1 MSTTTLIII
10 IVVAV
15 IVLLLLAVYFSMRRS
30 RAQRSERQRE
40 RTREEFGSEYERTAE
55 ARGSEEEA
63 ERELRERRGRVERQ
77 VEPLSEE
84 SRGRYEER
92 WGEVERVF
100 VDNPSR
106 SIELADRTVM
116 EVLEERNFVSDPS
129 QSDEETERSLAVMHP
144 DVADDYREAR
154 RIRADVV
161 AGVGRFSE
169 ESSEEE
175 TTEELRQGIQ
185 RYRVVYQANRERV
198 VAVREPP
205 LPAV

>member
-1 MSTTTLIII
+1 MSSTIVII

-84 SRGRYEER
+84 SRGRYEEQ

-116 EVLEERNFVSDPS
+116 DVLEERNFVSDPS

-185 RYRVVYQANRERV
+185 KYRVVYRRIV
-198 VAVREPP
+198 SG
-205 LPAV
+205 

>member
-1 MSTTTLIII
+1 MSSTIVII

-84 SRGRYEER
+84 SRGRYEEQ

-185 RYRVVYQANRERV
+185 KYRVVYRRIV
-198 VAVREPP
+198 SG
-205 LPAV
+205 

>member
-1 MSTTTLIII
+1 
-10 IVVAV
+10 
-15 IVLLLLAVYFSMRRS
+15 VLLLLAIYFVSRRR
-30 RAQRSERQRE
+30 RAQRSEQQRE

-63 ERELRERRGRVERQ
+63 ERELRERRGQVERQ

-92 WGEVERVF
+92 WNEVERVF

-116 EVLEERNFVSDPS
+116 EILEERNFVSDPS

-144 DVADDYREAR
+144 DAADDYREAR
-154 RIRADVV
+154 RIRAEVV

-185 RYRVVYQANRERV
+185 RYRVVYQRIV
-198 VAVREPP
+198 SG
-205 LPAV
+205 

>member
-1 MSTTTLIII
+1 MSSTILII

-15 IVLLLLAVYFSMRRS
+15 IVLLLLAVYFSMRR
-30 RAQRSERQRE
+30 RRVQRSERQRE

-92 WGEVERVF
+92 WDEVERVF

-175 TTEELRQGIQ
+175 TTEALRQGIQ
-185 RYRVVYQANRERV
+185 RYRVVYRRIV
-198 VAVREPP
+198 SG
-205 LPAV
+205 

>member
-1 MSTTTLIII
+1 LIII

-15 IVLLLLAVYFSMRRS
+15 IVLVLLAILFVSRRR
-30 RAQRSERQRE
+30 RAQRSEQQRE

-63 ERELRERRGRVERQ
+63 ERELRERRGQVERQ

-92 WGEVERVF
+92 WDEVERVF

-106 SIELADRTVM
+106 SIELAVM
-116 EVLEERNFVSDPS
+116 EILEERNFVSDLS

-185 RYRVVYQANRERV
+185 RYRVVYQRI
-198 VAVREPP
+198 VRG
-205 LPAV
+205 

>member
-1 MSTTTLIII
+1 VNTTTLIII

-15 IVLLLLAVYFSMRRS
+15 VVILLLAILFAMRR
-30 RAQRSERQRE
+30 RQAQRSEEQRE
-40 RTREEFGSEYERTAE
+40 RTREEFGSEYERAAQE
-55 ARGSEEEA
+55 RGSAEEA

-84 SRGRYEER
+84 STQRYEER

-106 SIELADRTVM
+106 SIELADRTVS
-116 EVLEERNFVSDPS
+116 EILEECNFVSDPA

-154 RIRADVV
+154 RIRADVL
-161 AGVGRFSE
+161 AGRFPE
-169 ESSEEE
+169 ESSAEEE
-175 TTEELRQGIQ
+175 TTEELRQAI
-185 RYRVVYQANRERV
+185 RKYRAVYQRL
-198 VAVREPP
+198 VRG
-205 LPAV
+205 

>member
-1 MSTTTLIII
+1 MGVVEILVIVAVV
-10 IVVAV
+10 IVV
-15 IVLLLLAVYFSMRRS
+15 ILLIFYFVSRRR
-30 RAQRSERQRE
+30 RAQRSEEQRA
-40 RTREEFGSEYERTAE
+40 RTREEFGSEYDRAAQE
-55 ARGSEEEA
+55 RGSEEEA
-63 ERELRERRGRVERQ
+63 ERELRQRRGQVERQ
-77 VEPLSEE
+77 VQPLSEE

-100 VDNPSR
+100 VENPGR
-106 SIELADRTVM
+106 SIELADRTVI

-169 ESSEEE
+169 GSSSEE
-175 TTEELRQGIQ
+175 TTEELRQAIR
-185 RYRVVYQANRERV
+185 RYRAVYQRIARG
-198 VAVREPP
+198 
-205 LPAV
+205 

>member
-1 MSTTTLIII
+1 MNSTIVII

-15 IVLLLLAVYFSMRRS
+15 IVLLLLAVYFSMRRR

-92 WGEVERVF
+92 WDEVERVF

-116 EVLEERNFVSDPS
+116 DVLEERNFVSDPS

-169 ESSEEE
+169 VISEEE

-185 RYRVVYQANRERV
+185 RYRVVYRRIV
-198 VAVREPP
+198 SG
-205 LPAV
+205 